1 MKKIII
7 LASLFGSLSANIN
20 VQSLDIFVNKTFV
33 NQKLDISK
41 KSVALLANVNFEE
54 LKFKLPSSCFLNNS
68 ALEHLSFK
76 NDKLTKQIEEI
87 KDKISTIKNKIKSL
101 KSNIAYLERTSISNL
116 SNVKSLIETSKF
128 LKEEIQNDLNKIY
141 DLQKENKKNNEVLIL
156 LNKKRE
162 NSRYSRL
169 NYDISCKQNSFAIIS
184 YPIYNIRKNSF
195 YDINYDDNKNE
206 LNIKNSAFLTQA
218 SGVDFKNID
227 INFYTYNYTSRL
239 SPSIFKPEYLDLH
252 KYKEEQVMYD
262 APKQMQAVA
271 LMAKSKNAP
280 KYTYKEASIRAYY
293 QASNITLLSGIKTD
307 VTFSNDIYKAKSK
320 VEIDGYA
327 SSQGFFKVDFK
338 SKKLYA
344 PMYSKLHINGIYVG
358 QNMSK
363 EIKKAKKSFIY
374 FSTNRFINVK
384 KELIKDIKEEP
395 FFSLNKLKTQK
406 IWKYTI
412 SNESNKKQK
421 ISLVERIPVSK
432 HEDIKV
438 KLIGK
443 TKHTL
448 LNKNGKIFFEFDLKP
463 KETKVVEFGYEV
475 EKPTKK

>member
-1 MKKIII
+1 MKKTIL
-7 LASLFGSLSANIN
+7 LASLLGSLSANID
-20 VQSLDIFVNKTFV
+20 VQSLDMFVNKTFV
-33 NQKLDISK
+33 NQKIDISK
-41 KSVALLANVNFEE
+41 KSVDLLANVNFEE
-54 LKFKLPSSCFLNNS
+54 VKFKLSNSCFLNNS

-76 NDKLTKQIEEI
+76 NDKLSKQIEEI
-87 KDKISTIKNKIKSL
+87 KDKISKINNEIKSL

-128 LKEEIQNDLNKIY
+128 LKKEIQRDSNKIY

-184 YPIYNIRKNSF
+184 YPIYNIKKNSF

-206 LNIKNSAFLTQA
+206 LNIKNSAFITQA

-239 SPSIFKPEYLDLH
+239 TPSIFKPEYLDLH
-252 KYKEEQVMYD
+252 KYQEEQVMYD
-262 APKQMQAVA
+262 SSNQMQAVA
-271 LMAKSKNAP
+271 LMAKSKTAP
-280 KYTYKEASIRAYY
+280 RYTYKEDSIRAYY
-293 QASNITLLSGIKTD
+293 QASNITLLSGKKTE
-307 VTFSNDIYKAKSK
+307 VTFSNDIYKAKNR

-344 PMYSKLHINGIYVG
+344 PMYSKININGIYIG
-358 QNMSK
+358 QNMNK
-363 EIKKAKKSFIY
+363 EIKKGKESSIY

-395 FFSLNKLKTQK
+395 FFSVNKLKTQK

-421 ISLVERIPVSK
+421 ISLIERVPVSK

-443 TKHTL
+443 TKQTL
-448 LNKNGKIFFEFDLKP
+448 LNKNGKISFEFDLKP